1 MLGLYSTG
9 LRSRME
15 AKMNSNVA
23 VIRARG
29 DSIRRYQRLLQ
40 TRLTDLEREY
50 IEGRFA
56 VERSLLKSIDGSQG
70 ELGADGTWQAQIDN
84 IALTSP

>member
-1 MLGLYSTG
+1 
-9 LRSRME
+9 
-15 AKMNSNVA
+15 MNSNVA

-50 IEGRFA
+50 IEGRLA
-56 VERSLLKSIDGSQG
+56 VERSLLKSIDG
-70 ELGADGTWQAQIDN
+70 
-84 IALTSP
+84 